1 MSQTDPIADF
11 LTRIRNALRA
21 SHETVECKNSKINK
35 AVAGVLK
42 DEGFIEDFMVLDD
55 RKQGIIQIDLKYTEG
70 KPTIEKIERA
80 SRPGRRSYA
89 GVEELPKVLGGMGMA
104 IVSTSKGIM
113 TDKNARRERVGG
125 EIICTVY

>member
-11 LTRIRNALRA
+11 LTRIRNALQA
-21 SHETVECKNSKINK
+21 THATVECKCSSVNK
-35 AVAGVLK
+35 ALAQVLK

-55 RKQGIIQIDLKYTEG
+55 RKQGIIQVDLKYTDG

-89 GVEELPKVLGGMGMA
+89 GVAGLPRVLGGLGVA

-113 TDKNARRERVGG
+113 TDKAARRARVGG